1 MVICLLLKFILE
13 NGSAGIWKLLTKIVR
28 YSSGEAEK
36 ERRPQQKKVT
46 FIQARRGD
54 SQPNYQAE
62 RRKGSGRL
70 HTYREVCGSDKG
82 NVNQVGYFEYS
93 FVEMTL
99 VVGQG
104 VISLLGGW
112 RGW

>member
-1 MVICLLLKFILE
+1 M
-13 NGSAGIWKLLTKIVR
+13 
-28 YSSGEAEK
+28 
-36 ERRPQQKKVT
+36 
-46 FIQARRGD
+46 GD
-54 SQPNYQAE
+54 SRPNDQAE
-62 RRKGSGRL
+62 CRKGSGRL

-82 NVNQVGYFEYS
+82 NVNKAGYFECC

>member
-1 MVICLLLKFILE
+1 MLPLFRQGGATV
-13 NGSAGIWKLLTKIVR
+13 GLTAR
-28 YSSGEAEK
+28 LSGE
-36 ERRPQQKKVT
+36 
-46 FIQARRGD
+46 
-54 SQPNYQAE
+54 
-62 RRKGSGRL
+62 GSGRL

-82 NVNQVGYFEYS
+82 NVNQEGYFEYS

-112 RGW
+112 KEW

>member
-1 MVICLLLKFILE
+1 M
-13 NGSAGIWKLLTKIVR
+13 
-28 YSSGEAEK
+28 
-36 ERRPQQKKVT
+36 
-46 FIQARRGD
+46 GD
-54 SQPNYQAE
+54 SRPNDQAE

-82 NVNQVGYFEYS
+82 NVNKAGYFECG

-104 VISLLGGW
+104 VISLLGRY
-112 RGW
+112 RGWKVSRQGAISLLGGCRGWKVSGRGVISPR

>member
-1 MVICLLLKFILE
+1 MTCQQDLLGGCSGRGL
-13 NGSAGIWKLLTKIVR
+13 WTPVPDVR
-28 YSSGEAEK
+28 HSSGEAEK
-36 ERRPQQKKVT
+36 ERRPQQKQVT

-54 SQPNYQAE
+54 SRPNDQAE
-62 RRKGSGRL
+62 RREGSGRL

-82 NVNQVGYFEYS
+82 NVTQAGYFEYS

-104 VISLLGGW
+104 VISLLGG
-112 RGW
+112 